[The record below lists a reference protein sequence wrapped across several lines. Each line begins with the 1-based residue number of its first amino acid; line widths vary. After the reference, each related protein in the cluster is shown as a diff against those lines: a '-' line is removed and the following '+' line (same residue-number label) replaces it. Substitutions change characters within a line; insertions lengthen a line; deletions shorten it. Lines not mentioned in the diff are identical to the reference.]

1 VILGDMYE
9 LEGETE
15 AEHRK
20 LGSILREKG
29 IGHAYLCGPLIASAC
44 ETFPAGKFFATRD
57 ALAEELKK
65 NPITNSLILVKA
77 RGHGDGKNC

>member
-1 VILGDMYE
+1 M
-9 LEGETE
+9 EGETE

-44 ETFPAGKFFATRD
+44 ETFPQESSLPPAI

-77 RGHGDGKNC
+77 SRGMAMEKIVDFI